1 MPGTAGFP
9 EDEPCPFCKG
19 TGVIDFPSMIESGQ
33 IKLDPEDD
41 PADYEVEEC
50 EPCNGTGRVKSAGQ
64 TMQDMTRG
72 LQNFAEGKATFGT
85 KIDQQTAGLSTE
97 GAAFSP
103 TWQAKNASEPMDLS
117 WRLLKDRKSPEAF
130 RHKKEYDTKYESS
143 PERVKYREEL
153 NRERRRRG
161 MYGDHSGRDISH
173 TEGGK
178 LTVEGAHE
186 NRARHFKDQG
196 TLRHVGVKKKVNDA
210 RKANLIGVVP
220 PLKGENE

>member
-1 MPGTAGFP
+1 MISVSFEKAVMPGTAGFP

-85 KIDQQTAGLSTE
+85 KIDQQTAGL
-97 GAAFSP
+97 
-103 TWQAKNASEPMDLS
+103 
-117 WRLLKDRKSPEAF
+117 
-130 RHKKEYDTKYESS
+130 
-143 PERVKYREEL
+143 
-153 NRERRRRG
+153 
-161 MYGDHSGRDISH
+161 
-173 TEGGK
+173 
-178 LTVEGAHE
+178 
-186 NRARHFKDQG
+186 
-196 TLRHVGVKKKVNDA
+196 
-210 RKANLIGVVP
+210 
-220 PLKGENE
+220 